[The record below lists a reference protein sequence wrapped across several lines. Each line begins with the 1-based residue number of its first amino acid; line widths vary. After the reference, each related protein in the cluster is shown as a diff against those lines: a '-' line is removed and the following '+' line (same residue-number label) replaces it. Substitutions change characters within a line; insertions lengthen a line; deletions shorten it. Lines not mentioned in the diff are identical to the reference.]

1 MLAGLW
7 LRFQVAGCMKLVG
20 RELAYEN
27 SHLSLLLIAW
37 DVLRGGTSRTQR
49 QKFHTDEEYISQY
62 CLFSYRFIARHIS
75 KARQWTMV
83 YNSVAR
89 TNSAYNLT

>member
-49 QKFHTDEEYISQY
+49 QTFHTDEEYISQY

-75 KARQWTMV
+75 KAKQWMMV

-89 TNSAYNLT
+89 TQGAYNVT